1 MDSLQGE
8 QFCPRCAAELVSS
21 SESDGTAGSGY
32 ACPACGLLISAA
44 DLAEFDY
51 LLKVEAHAVAKRQWI
66 IDVAA
71 SGGQAVAVA
80 QGPPQTGQ
88 PVFTAGPPSGPTA
101 AGCLLATGVFALF
114 AAALTFTAFAWDAF
128 GALGQLMVLVLA
140 GVGSLVG
147 GYRLSRRL
155 EGTANALSVAGVLL
169 LVVAAGFLI
178 DADSI
183 GSPYVRAAVVA
194 GAAIGL
200 VASSYIQAR
209 RQPGAAVVTATI
221 FSFLALVTAL
231 AAPAVGRDDDPDWFL
246 WWVAVVPIVWGAC
259 LLVNDLM
266 SSQRAWRRVPWAGLG
281 VIGFVFGV
289 AMSSFATIDALSPR
303 EMFSGESRAIRT
315 AIVVV
320 GAMALLL
327 IDRLSRARWFAM
339 PVGSMVLLL
348 SAGLVLASALDDPSA
363 RRWSAAAGLIL
374 FAGLVAAAAHVRARP
389 SMSTQ
394 APTGQSGY
402 QLWAGALVR
411 LAAIT
416 IAGSL
421 ALLLSPWGDAPG
433 RYSDTCLTSEC
444 VNPSYVTWL
453 TDSYPWWLGV
463 LTGVVATV
471 AAGFV
476 VVLMRLLKREGARD
490 LPVLVGVG
498 ILALWSLILGN
509 AATGFEID
517 GSVVQP
523 AATAALVIGGLGL
536 LVTFWAGRSHTWAL
550 WIAAGI
556 AAAGGQVAW
565 MWLDL
570 QTWSIGPELH
580 GAFVG
585 VPLLLAGMII
595 LLSRPDEAVSTWVS
609 VGPALFAALVFPV
622 VAVVDDAFT
631 RGGAEIGFEEAVR
644 LVAVLVVCSV
654 LVVLGARNHWASPFW
669 SGLIGIVIVT
679 GSQLLDLASLLPQ
692 WVSLAIVGVILLVA
706 GARWESVRLRGRRT
720 RQWAGNLR

>member
-1 MDSLQGE
+1 MDAVQGE
-8 QFCPRCAAELVSS
+8 QFCPRCAAELAPS
-21 SESDGTAGSGY
+21 SESQGAAAPVFS
-32 ACPACGLLISAA
+32 CPACGLLISAA

-66 IDVAA
+66 IDVVA

-80 QGPPQTGQ
+80 QGSPQTGQ
-88 PVFTAGPPSGPTA
+88 PVVTAGASSGPTA

-114 AAALTFTAFAWDAF
+114 AAALAFTAFAWDAL

-155 EGTANALSVAGVLL
+155 ESTANALSIAGVLL
-169 LVVAAGFLI
+169 LVVAAGFFV

-183 GSPYVRAAVVA
+183 GSPYARAAIVVV
-194 GAAIGL
+194 AAIGL
-200 VASSYIQAR
+200 VAASSAQAR
-209 RQPGAAVVTATI
+209 RQPGAAVVTATV
-221 FSFLALVTAL
+221 FSVLVLVATL
-231 AAPAVGRDDDPDWFL
+231 AAPTLGRANGPDWLL
-246 WWVAVVPIVWGAC
+246 WWTAVVPLLWGSC
-259 LLVNDLM
+259 LLVHDLL
-266 SSQRAWRRVPWAGLG
+266 SSQRPWRRVPWAGLA
-281 VIGFVFGV
+281 VIGIVFGV
-289 AMSSFATIDALSPR
+289 FMSSVAALDALLPR
-303 EMFSGESRAIRT
+303 ELFSGESRAIRT

-348 SAGLVLASALDDPSA
+348 SAGFVLVGALDDPAA
-363 RRWSAAAGLIL
+363 RRWSAAAGLVL
-374 FAGLVAAAAHVRARP
+374 FVGLVAAAAHVRARP
-389 SMSTQ
+389 AMSTQ
-394 APTGQSGY
+394 VPTGESGY
-402 QLWAGALVR
+402 RLWAGALVR

-463 LTGVVATV
+463 LTCVVATM
-471 AAGFV
+471 AAGLAV
-476 VVLMRLLKREGARD
+476 VVLRVLKRDGSRD
-490 LPVLVGVG
+490 LPMLVGVG
-498 ILALWSLILGN
+498 IVALWSLILAESTSGY
-509 AATGFEID
+509 GID
-517 GSVVQP
+517 GSVVEP

-536 LVTFWAGRSHTWAL
+536 LVTFWISGAAAWAL

-556 AAAGGQVAW
+556 AAAGGLVAW
-565 MWLDL
+565 TWLNL
-570 QTWSIGPELH
+570 ETWSVGPELH
-580 GAFVG
+580 GLFVA

-595 LLSRPDEAVSTWVS
+595 VLRRPDEQVSTWVS
-609 VGPALFAALVFPV
+609 VGPAFFAALVFPV
-622 VAVVDDAFT
+622 VAVVDDAFM
-631 RGGAEIGFEEAVR
+631 RGGAEIGFEEAAR
-644 LVAVLVVCSV
+644 LVTVLVVCSV

-692 WVSLAIVGVILLVA
+692 WVSLAIVGVVLLVA